1 MAVFVRPATWS
12 YDLELFRRATDD
24 EDRLEAMLAAIAL
37 ADQGLWVVESNQRP
51 VAFAWTEV
59 RRETVRLPLLH
70 VEPGEEPSELL
81 PPLMSRIEDEYCQ
94 RHRRL
99 ELAAES
105 IQGVDEETLRAVGL
119 RYDGQRWTKRLG
131 ATA

>member
-12 YDLELFRRATDD
+12 YDLELFRRATVD

-59 RRETVRLPLLH
+59 RRESVRLPLLH

-81 PPLMSRIEDEYCQ
+81 PPLLTKPSNCIARSC
-94 RHRRL
+94 
-99 ELAAES
+99 S
-105 IQGVDEETLRAVGL
+105 F
-119 RYDGQRWTKRLG
+119 KRLALLCRPLG
-131 ATA
+131 KAHT